1 MAFLDSVSNKAGG
14 LGSIVSA
21 MGCGVCFPAIASFG
35 SAIGL
40 GFLSQYESLF
50 VTVLLPLF
58 AGLALLANALGWLRH
73 RQWHRS
79 VLGMIGPAIVLVA
92 AFTGRETLLYVGLA
106 AMVGVSIWDFFSPA
120 SRRCGPDRCD
130 LPAKRA

>member
-1 MAFLDSVSNKAGG
+1 MALLDSVGNKAGG

-21 MGCGVCFPAIASFG
+21 MGCGLCFPAIASFG
-35 SAIGL
+35 GAIGL
-40 GFLSQYESLF
+40 GFLAQYEGVL
-50 VTVLLPLF
+50 VTVVLPLF

-92 AFTGRETLLYVGLA
+92 SFTIAEKLLYVGLA
-106 AMVGVSIWDFFSPA
+106 MMVGVSIWDVVSPA
-120 SRRCGPDRCD
+120 NRRCGPDGYA
-130 LPAKRA
+130 LPPTRA